1 MCGSTGFL
9 DCLLIT
15 NLEDVWLYV
24 VQGLCCEDLPCTP
37 VASNMLLP
45 TGTSAAAPHS
55 RWTTSSAPRPIWWFY
70 SAVWVAISIRPKGL
84 YTCYAVQGLLHKLM

>member
-1 MCGSTGFL
+1 ML
-9 DCLLIT
+9 AIT
-15 NLEDVWLYV
+15 NLEDVWLHM

-45 TGTSAAAPHS
+45 TGTSAAAPHG

-70 SAVWVAISIRPKGL
+70 SAVWVAISIRPRGL
-84 YTCYAVQGLLHKLM
+84 YTCYAVRGLLHKLM